1 MLISFQHT
9 LTSTLAA
16 LLITRY
22 LNLRRG
28 NRGGKI
34 EEGWRGV
41 CAGGGDEKGRNKK
54 RRKENSGSEEGKDK
68 RRGGKTGEC

>member
-34 EEGWRGV
+34 EEWWRGV